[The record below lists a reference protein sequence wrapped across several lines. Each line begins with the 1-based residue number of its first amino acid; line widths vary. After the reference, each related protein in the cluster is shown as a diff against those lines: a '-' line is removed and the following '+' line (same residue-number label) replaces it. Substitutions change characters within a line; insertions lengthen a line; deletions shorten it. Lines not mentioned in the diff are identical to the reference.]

1 MEKRHVLVTA
11 VGPDRIGLVDR
22 ITEILLRHGGNI
34 EESRMARLA
43 GDFAAL
49 VLVSVPG
56 SELQA
61 LERDLKGLG
70 GESLEIATRQ
80 LKPAESAGFEGYLP
94 FMVAVTGADHEG
106 IIQSIASVLHRLKV
120 NIAEL
125 ESEVV
130 NAPTT
135 GTPLFNMKAVLQV
148 PPDLPVADLEKEL
161 RQTGEEL
168 GVLVEIVAGVSEKP
182 AVF

>member
-1 MEKRHVLVTA
+1 MNKQYVLVTA

-22 ITEILLRHGGNI
+22 ITEVLLRRGGNI

-49 VLVSVPG
+49 ILVSVPD
-56 SELQA
+56 SELQDLDRDLNGLGEEA
-61 LERDLKGLG
+61 LE
-70 GESLEIATRQ
+70 ITTRR
-80 LKPAESAGFEGYLP
+80 LRPVESASFEGYLP
-94 FMVAVTGADHEG
+94 LMVAVTGADHEG
-106 IIQSIASVLHRLKV
+106 IIRNVAQVLHRLKV

-135 GTPLFNMKAVLQV
+135 GTPLFNMKARLQV
-148 PPDLPVADLEKEL
+148 PPDLPLVVLENEL
-161 RQTGEEL
+161 RQAGEEL
-168 GVLVEIVAGVSEKP
+168 GVLVEVIPGVGEKP
-182 AVF
+182 AVR

>member
-1 MEKRHVLVTA
+1 MDKQHVLVTA

-22 ITEILLRHGGNI
+22 ITEVLLRHGGNI

-49 VLVSVPG
+49 ILVSVPE
-56 SELQA
+56 SSLQA
-61 LERDLKGLG
+61 LDLNLNSLR
-70 GESLEIATRQ
+70 EEALEISIRQ
-80 LKPAESAGFEGYLP
+80 LKPIESAGLEGYLP
-94 FMVAVTGADHEG
+94 FMVAVSGADHEG
-106 IIQSIASVLHRLKV
+106 IIRSIAHVLHRLKV

-148 PPDLPVADLEKEL
+148 PPDLPIATLENAL
-161 RQTGEEL
+161 RQAGDDL
-168 GVLVEIVAGVSEKP
+168 GVLVELVPGVSEKP